1 MTQNCDITENGMAY
15 KDEQNIVFV
24 RVPMSEAE
32 ERKIDQAVAQ
42 SGLKKYEWVRRA
54 LLSKAEN
61 AGSEEPNE

>member
-1 MTQNCDITENGMAY
+1 MAY
-15 KDEQNIVFV
+15 KEEQNIVFV

-32 ERKIDQAVAQ
+32 EKKIDQAVAE

-61 AGSEEPNE
+61 AGSEATNE

>member
-1 MTQNCDITENGMAY
+1 MHDAELRHKGKMMAY
-15 KDEQNIVFV
+15 KEEQNIVFV

-32 ERKIDQAVAQ
+32 EKKIDQAVAE

-61 AGSEEPNE
+61 AGSGGDQ